1 MTRLQADLLLLFAA
15 AIWGLAF
22 VFQKSAM
29 DHVGPLTFIAARGL
43 VAALALAPLAIREQR
58 RSSVRAGGGLLRI
71 AGWGGALFFVAGW
84 LQQYGLVTASVTNT
98 GFLTSLYVIFTP
110 FIVWI
115 AFRKPPA
122 RIVAVAVAMAAAGTW
137 ALGGGNVDGFG
148 AGDLLVAV
156 SAIFWAIHL
165 VVTGASSKHE
175 APITFT
181 CLQFAVVAAIALAA
195 ALVFENL
202 DTRALLAAW
211 SSILY
216 VGVLSSALTFTLLAV
231 AMKHTPASEAAIL
244 VSMET
249 VFAALAGALL
259 LGERLSLLGWTGAG
273 LMLAATL
280 LVQLAPT
287 LDKKMRAGPV

>member
-1 MTRLQADLLLLFAA
+1 MTRLRADLLLLFAA

-22 VFQKSAM
+22 VFQKTAM

-43 VAALALAPLAIREQR
+43 VAAAALAPLAFLEQR
-58 RSSVRAGGGLLRI
+58 RNPAPMGGGLLRI

-122 RIVAVAVAMAAAGTW
+122 RVVAIAVALAAAGTW
-137 ALGGGNVDGFG
+137 ALGGGNVGGFG
-148 AGDLLVAV
+148 TGDLLVAV

-165 VVTGASSKHE
+165 VVTGASGKHD
-175 APITFT
+175 APLTFT
-181 CLQFAVVAAIALAA
+181 CIQFAVVAAIAMAA
-195 ALVFENL
+195 AVMFEGVEA
-202 DTRALLAAW
+202 RSLLAAW
-211 SSILY
+211 DSILY

-231 AMKHTPASEAAIL
+231 AMRHTPAAEAAIL

-249 VFAALAGALL
+249 VFAALAGAFL
-259 LGERLSLLGWTGAG
+259 LGERLSLLGWAGAG

-287 LDKKMRAGPV
+287 LTRKLATPPV